1 MQVSSKRLNNANATI
16 SATIDSATVKKAEE
30 RIAQSLARE
39 AKMDGFRKGKVP
51 TALIKQRFK
60 DRMAA
65 DVRSEVAQQ
74 ALEAGLKELGNP
86 ELLGMPNVTRFDEK
100 AGGFDLELKLSMR
113 PAIELG
119 DYMAVVPEHKPIA
132 VSAKE
137 LEETLQKAADSTAVA
152 QEVKT
157 KRALKNKDVA
167 VFDFEGFVE
176 DKPLDRGSGKDHEL
190 EIGSNSFIPGFEEQM
205 VGMKAGENRTLNL
218 NFPEDYHAG
227 EIAGKA
233 VRFEVTLKSIK
244 VKEPVV
250 LDDATAA
257 KLLPGVEG
265 ANLEKLREVVEESM
279 VGEKKSELYQNE
291 LKPKLLET
299 LGKQFKFDLP
309 DTIVEQEIDH
319 LATQKAREM
328 DEEALKKLSGD
339 EAAIK
344 KLRDG
349 VRGEAEDRVRT
360 TLIIDALAKAENVVV
375 GDQEVMQVI
384 YYEGM
389 RNGMDPKELLEYYK
403 SNNLLPVVKMSLTE
417 DRVLNT
423 LLTKKNSTESA
434 KKPAAKK
441 TAAKTGEEEKAPK
454 KPAAK
459 KPAAKKPAAKS
470 EEA

>member
-1 MQVSSKRLNNANATI
+1 MQVSSKRLNSANAAI
-16 SATIDSATVKKAEE
+16 SATVDAASIAKAED

-65 DVRSEVAQQ
+65 DVRSELAQQ

-86 ELLGMPNVTRFDEK
+86 ELLGMPSITRFDEK
-100 AGGFDLELKLSMR
+100 ANSFELELKLSTR
-113 PAIELG
+113 PNVDLG
-119 DYMAVVPEHKPIA
+119 DYMAIVPEHKPVAIP
-132 VSAKE
+132 AKE
-137 LEETLQKAADSTAVA
+137 VEEAMQKAADSTAIA
-152 QEVKT
+152 EEVKT

-167 VFDFEGFVE
+167 VFDFAGFLD
-176 DKPLDRGSGKDHEL
+176 DKPLERGSGNDHEL

-205 VGMKAGENRTLNL
+205 VGMKPGENRTLNL
-218 NFPEDYHAG
+218 TFPEDYHAG

-244 VKEPVV
+244 VKNPVV

-265 ANLEKLREVVEESM
+265 ANLEKLREVVEQSM
-279 VGEKKSELYQNE
+279 AGEKKSELYQNE
-291 LKPKLLET
+291 LKPKLLESLT
-299 LGKQFKFDLP
+299 KKYKFDLP
-309 DTIVEQEIDH
+309 ETIVDQEIDH

-328 DEEALKKLSGD
+328 DEEALQKLSGNED
-339 EAAIK
+339 EIK
-344 KLRDG
+344 KLRES
-349 VRGEAEDRVRT
+349 VRAEAEDRVKT
-360 TLIIDALAKAENVVV
+360 TLIIDALAKAEAVSVS
-375 GDQEVMQVI
+375 DQEVMQVI

-389 RNGMDPKELLEYYK
+389 RSGMNPKELLEYYK
-403 SNNLLPVVKMSLTE
+403 QNNLLPVVKMSLTE

-423 LLTKKNSTESA
+423 LLSKKNDAETAEKPA

-441 TAAKTGEEEKAPK
+441 AAAEQEGEE
-454 KPAAK
+454 KPAK
-459 KPAAKKPAAKS
+459 KPAAKKAAKS
-470 EEA
+470 AE